1 MFLLFCRG
9 FKKQGYQC
17 TGRTFTLFTVCPQ
30 NEYRKEALG
39 LYRRGFQDQGL

>member
-17 TGRTFTLFTVCPQ
+17 TGRTFTLQQFAHKMDAV
-30 NEYRKEALG
+30 NFYLEALG
-39 LYRRGFQDQGL
+39 LYRRGF